1 MVEKSENEQKPKM
14 CRRTGVLVCLRD
26 YWKDLTPGCEVA
38 VKHSLLT
45 DSVQGRVI
53 EVHQLLDGKLATV
66 ALELVEPM
74 FWDQL

>member
-14 CRRTGVLVCLRD
+14 SRGLD
-26 YWKDLTPGCEVA
+26 WKDLTPGCEVA

-53 EVHQLLDGKLATV
+53 EVRQLLGGKLATV
-66 ALELVEPM
+66 ALELLEPM
-74 FWDQL
+74 LWDRL